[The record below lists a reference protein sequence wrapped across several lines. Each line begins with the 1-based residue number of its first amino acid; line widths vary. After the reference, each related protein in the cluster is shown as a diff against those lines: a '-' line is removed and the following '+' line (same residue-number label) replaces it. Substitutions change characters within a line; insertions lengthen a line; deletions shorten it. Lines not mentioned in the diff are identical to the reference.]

1 MNSTSESGFRV
12 SSIQTKLRERSV
24 CTNAVPSLHF
34 SFLLEQCAL
43 VLREDISYRNLL
55 AKRRFITARPFKGER
70 ERERNKKEERV
81 GDGDPALEDSRPVSN
96 PMRSVCVCVRF
107 RVQVCVLCGSFVC
120 GVCVADLMCSMACV
134 CVMYD
139 MFDLCLFVCSC

>member
-1 MNSTSESGFRV
+1 MSSIFRAKEHFPFCLAIAFVNSTSESEFRV

-24 CTNAVPSLHF
+24 CTNAVLSLHF

-96 PMRSVCVCVRF
+96 PMRSVCVCSFSCAGMRVMRF
-107 RVQVCVLCGSFVC
+107 LCMWC
-120 GVCVADLMCSMACV
+120 MCRR
-134 CVMYD
+134 
-139 MFDLCLFVCSC
+139 FDV

>member
-1 MNSTSESGFRV
+1 M
-12 SSIQTKLRERSV
+12 K
-24 CTNAVPSLHF
+24 
-34 SFLLEQCAL
+34 
-43 VLREDISYRNLL
+43 
-55 AKRRFITARPFKGER
+55 R

-107 RVQVCVLCGSFVC
+107 HVQVCVLCGSFVC

-139 MFDLCLFVCSC
+139 MFDLCLFVLVSGIVVRAGSTCGSWFVLINTMSLYHVSTNFEV